1 MLKLARNLMRDDR
14 GTAVVDFAFVL
25 PILLLLLIGVIE
37 VTNLLSIDRKVV
49 AAAQT
54 TADLVSQRREVDNG
68 QLNDYLRAA
77 ELIFEPYPA
86 SAVKVGIVG
95 VRYNAN
101 SGAPEV
107 DWTKSKNGGSVPNA
121 LTVAQGLGGPG
132 EGVVVVR
139 ASYAYTPL
147 FLDFIFGATEIEE
160 TAVLRPRRSQYV
172 EGP

>member
-1 MLKLARNLMRDDR
+1 MLKLARHFISDNR

-25 PILLLLLIGVIE
+25 PILLLLFIGVVE

-54 TADLVSQRREVDNG
+54 TADLVSQRRDVTDA

-86 SAVKVGIVG
+86 SGMKVGIAS
-95 VRYNAN
+95 VRFDENTGTA
-101 SGAPEV
+101 AV
-107 DWTKSKNGGSVPNA
+107 DWTKSKNGGTVPNA
-121 LTVAQGLGGPG
+121 LVAAQGLGGPG

-139 ASYAYTPL
+139 ASYAYTPV
-147 FLDFIFGATEIEE
+147 FFDFIFSAMEIEE

>member
-1 MLKLARNLMRDDR
+1 MLKLARNLMRDER

-37 VTNLLSIDRKVV
+37 VTNLLSVDRKVV

-54 TADLVSQRREVDNG
+54 TADLVSQRREVDDA

-86 SAVKVGIVG
+86 SAVKVGIVSI
-95 VRYNAN
+95 RFNAD

-121 LTVAQGLGGPG
+121 LAVAQGLGGPG

-147 FLDFIFGATEIEE
+147 FLDFIFSAMEIEE